1 MAVNS
6 GGNRGGSLLDLSTR
20 EIVIAGVIGGVAL
33 FLGATRLGFIPV
45 PIPFIGNAT
54 IMHIPAIVGG
64 ALEGPVVGA
73 LAGLIF
79 GIFSFLYADVPIF
92 KDPIIAILPR
102 VLIGVV
108 AWAVFVG
115 LRRWSVDLASVA
127 AGLLGSLTNS
137 AGVLGLGLVLP
148 LGDKLPDAR
157 PGRGQH
163 PAGHRRGRTRGGRHG
178 RPGKGRDAHPQRTGD
193 GARDRVRRRAPLLV
207 RGARRDDRAR
217 ERLVHLQDGRGRRGA
232 RAQGSEPE
240 DRARAARRHHRPQR
254 LGQEHARQAAHGRSV
269 SDGGD
274 NPYRRRARGQGA
286 PVGRSAQG
294 LRRLPGPRRPA
305 RDEPRGRRRGLRPR
319 ESGATAR

>member
-137 AGVLGLGLVLP
+137 AGVLLLGLVLP
-148 LGDKLPDAR
+148 LGEQSYLT
-157 PGRGQH
+157 
-163 PAGHRRGRTRGGRHG
+163 PALV
-178 RPGKGRDAHPQRTGD
+178 AASIPQVIAEAILAAVVT
-193 GARDRVRRRAPLLV
+193 VVLV
-207 RGARRDDRAR
+207 RGVMLIRSGRTTATESDADEVRR
-217 ERLVHLQDGRGRRGA
+217 
-232 RAQGSEPE
+232 
-240 DRARAARRHHRPQR
+240 
-254 LGQEHARQAAHGRSV
+254 
-269 SDGGD
+269 
-274 NPYRRRARGQGA
+274 Y
-286 PVGRSAQG
+286 
-294 LRRLPGPRRPA
+294 
-305 RDEPRGRRRGLRPR
+305 
-319 ESGATAR
+319 